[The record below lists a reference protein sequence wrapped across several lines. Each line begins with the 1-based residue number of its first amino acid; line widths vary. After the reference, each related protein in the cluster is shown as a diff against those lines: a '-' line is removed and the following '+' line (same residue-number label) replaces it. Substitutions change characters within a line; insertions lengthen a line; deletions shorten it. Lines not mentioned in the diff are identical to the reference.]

1 MLSLKLLK
9 DKETMD
15 KIKILAIPSIVEQAL
30 ATVVM
35 YVDTAMVGA
44 IGVNAS
50 AAVGI
55 TSTFNWLVHAPLWG
69 FGVGFL
75 AVISQSLGARETARA
90 KGAAIHAIYASIVIG
105 LIMMVFT
112 LAISPYLPI
121 WLGAEAAVAKD
132 ASIYFAIIMA
142 PMLFRTF
149 SILFGSVLRAAG
161 DTRTPMVVNV
171 IVNLINIVLNFFLI
185 GETFVFEFNEISM
198 TVMRAGWGVVGAA
211 TATAI
216 SVTIGGILMFV
227 AYLKNGELSCVGEKL
242 FFDKNLMKSII
253 TIGFPVTMERITHLS
268 GQVVFTSL
276 VAKLGTISMAAHT
289 IALTAEE
296 AFYIPG
302 YGMQAAASTLAG
314 NAVGEQD
321 EEKLMNHSKTIIL
334 LAALA
339 MTVMGS
345 ILFIFA
351 SMIMS
356 MFTPDAEVIARG
368 AMALRIV
375 AVSEPIFGV
384 LVILEGVFNGVGDT
398 KVPFIVSTS
407 TMWGIR
413 LLFTYIAIVYLHFGL
428 NAVWTCMVIENVV
441 RCIIYVLRFTNVKW
455 RRHYIKA

>member
-1 MLSLKLLK
+1 MLSLLK
-9 DKETMD
+9 DKEALS
-15 KIKILAIPSIVEQAL
+15 KIKELAIPSIIEQAL

-55 TSTFNWLVHAPLWG
+55 TSTFNWLVHSPLWG

-75 AVISQSLGARETARA
+75 AVISQAFGAKEEERA
-90 KGAAIHAIYASIVIG
+90 KGAAMHAIYASVGIG
-105 LIMMVFT
+105 LFMMVFT
-112 LAISPYLPI
+112 LSIAPYLPI
-121 WLGAEAAVAKD
+121 WLGAEEAIQKD
-132 ASIYFAIIMA
+132 ASIYFGIIMA
-142 PMLFRTF
+142 PMIFRTF

-161 DTRTPMVVNV
+161 DTRTPMIVNV
-171 IVNLINIVLNFFLI
+171 IVNVLNIILNFFLI
-185 GETFVFEFNEISM
+185 GNTFVIKFNQIS
-198 TVMRAGWGVVGAA
+198 VSIPCAGLGVAGAA
-211 TATAI
+211 IATAI
-216 SVTIGGILMFV
+216 SVTLGGIMMFI
-227 AYLKNGELSCVGEKL
+227 AYLKNEELSCLGNKL
-242 FFDKNLMKSII
+242 YYDSSLMKSVFKISL
-253 TIGFPVTMERITHLS
+253 PVTMERITHLS

-314 NAVGEQD
+314 NAVGEQN
-321 EEKLMNHSKTIIL
+321 EEKLMNHSKTIML

-339 MTVMGS
+339 MTFMGA
-345 ILFIFA
+345 ILFIGA
-351 SMIMS
+351 TRIM
-356 MFTPDAEVIARG
+356 MLFTPDSQVVAAG

-413 LLFTYIAIVYLHFGL
+413 LLFTYVAIVYLHLGL
-428 NAVWTCMVIENVV
+428 NAVWICMVIENVT
-441 RCIIYVLRFTNVKW
+441 RCLIYVLRFSNIKW
-455 RRHYIKA
+455 RKKYITTI

>member
-9 DKETMD
+9 DKETMN
-15 KIKILAIPSIVEQAL
+15 KIKELAIPSIVEQAL

-75 AVISQSLGARETARA
+75 AVISQALGAREEEKA
-90 KGAAIHAIYASIVIG
+90 KGAAMHAMYASVVIG
-105 LIMMVFT
+105 LFMMVFT

-121 WLGAEAAVAKD
+121 WLGAEEAVQRD

-171 IVNLINIVLNFFLI
+171 AVNLINIVLNFFLI
-185 GETFVFEFNEISM
+185 GNSFVVSYNEISV
-198 TVMRAGWGVVGAA
+198 TIIRAGLGVAGAA
-211 TATAI
+211 IATAI

-227 AYLKNGELSCVGEKL
+227 AYLRNATLTCLGKKLYYNNEL
-242 FFDKNLMKSII
+242 MRSII
-253 TIGFPVTMERITHLS
+253 TIGLPVTMERITHLS

-321 EEKLMNHSKTIIL
+321 EEKLMNHSKTIML

-339 MTVMGS
+339 MTVMGT
-345 ILFIFA
+345 ILFVGA
-351 SMIMS
+351 TRIM
-356 MFTPDAEVIARG
+356 MLFTPDMEVVARG

-398 KVPFIVSTS
+398 KVPFLVSTS

-413 LLFTYIAIVYLHFGL
+413 LLFTYVAIVYLHLGL
-428 NAVWTCMVIENVV
+428 NAVWCCMVIENVT
-441 RCIIYVLRFTNVKW
+441 RCLIYVLRFSNVKW
-455 RRHYIKA
+455 RKRYITA